1 MKRTPLEIVCEV
13 FHAEKAEV
21 DQELDLRDL
30 AGWDS
35 LNHMNFVAAIEKE
48 YEIVLTGDE
57 IAEMLN
63 LGIINRILRDNHGVA
78 L

>member
-1 MKRTPLEIVCEV
+1 MKRTPLEIICEV
-13 FHAEKAEV
+13 FNAEEGEV
-21 DQELDLRDL
+21 GQELDLRDL

-35 LNHMNFVAAIEKE
+35 LNHMNFVAAVEKE
-48 YEIVLTGDE
+48 YEIMLTGDE

-63 LGIINRILRDNHGVA
+63 LQIVNRILKDNHGVA

>member
-1 MKRTPLEIVCEV
+1 MKRTPLDIVCDV
-13 FHAEKAEV
+13 FRAEESDV

-30 AGWDS
+30 SGWDS

-48 YEIVLTGDE
+48 YEIMLTGDE

-63 LGIINRILRDNHGVA
+63 LETITRILKDNHGVA